1 MTSRKLIELQRQKEI
16 VEQWLQIPGIPSDA
30 RARLLEMLGKVN
42 AEMNMDKFLTHQ
54 GSHAARRL
62 AT

>member
-16 VEQWLQIPGIPSDA
+16 VEQWLQIPGILSDA
-30 RARLLEMLGKVN
+30 RARLLEMLGELN
-42 AEMNMDKFLTHQ
+42 AEMNMDKFLTPQ